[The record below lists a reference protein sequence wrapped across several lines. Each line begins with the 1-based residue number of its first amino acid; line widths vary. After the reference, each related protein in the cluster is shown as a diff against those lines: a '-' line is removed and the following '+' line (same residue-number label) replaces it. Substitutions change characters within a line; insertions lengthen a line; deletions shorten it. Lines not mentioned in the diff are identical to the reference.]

1 MGEYYKM
8 FNKVISN
15 PPYSKNLH
23 LKILREVIKQNPEA
37 EIVSLQPTRWLQ
49 DPLAEYKRGSDWKK
63 FEDIRERIES
73 LDIIDGEEATKLF
86 GAAFYS
92 LLGIYHIDS
101 KEHEAFKY
109 EFNPLIYKIIN
120 FPCKHFTYDKPKDKP
135 YKMILPATHG
145 HLGKYDWAEITSK
158 NWNVAKSVQASS
170 ETNDYVVMTFDTE
183 AEMKNFYDSLFLKLY
198 MWLVKNIKTTAST
211 AQYIKFVP
219 VLPTYSHKWTDFMLY
234 KYFGLTAEEID
245 TIEKE
250 MKK

>member
-1 MGEYYKM
+1 MPFSK
-8 FNKVISN
+8 IITN
-15 PPYSKNLH
+15 PPYDKNLH
-23 LKILREVIKQNPEA
+23 LKILREAMKHSD
-37 EIVSLQPTRWLQ
+37 EIVNLSPIRWLQ

-63 FEDIRERIES
+63 FSDIRAKIES
-73 LDIIDGEEATKLF
+73 LDIIDGEEATRLF

-92 LLGIYHIDS
+92 SLGIYYIDD

-120 FPCKHFTYDKPKDKP
+120 FPCKHFTYEEPEDKP

-158 NWNVAKSVQASS
+158 DWNVAKSVQASS
-170 ETNDYVVMTFDTE
+170 ETNGYVIMAFDTE

-219 VLPTYSHKWTDFMLY
+219 VLPTYTHPWTDADLY
-234 KYFGLTAEEID
+234 EYFKLNTDEIKE
-245 TIEKE
+245 IENAIR
-250 MKK
+250 